1 MIKIGI
7 LGAGFMGSTHARGYA
22 KLPDV
27 KIGAIFSRSA
37 EKAAVLAEEVG
48 ASPTTDMESLVKD
61 PQIDVID
68 VSIPTPWHKEYTLK
82 AFAAGKHVLCEKP
95 MALTV
100 EDAETMAEAAE
111 RAGVILM
118 IGHVLRFWP
127 EYVALHDFVQSGK
140 LGKALAATA
149 SRLSTRP
156 TWAEWFTHPEQTG
169 GAVLDLMV
177 HDADMLNWL
186 FGQPKAVY
194 ARGQRGQPG
203 GWDHVLMLADYD
215 FGKGFVES
223 SVLMPAEYPFTMTLA
238 VLCEKGSVEFNFRA
252 AGTGVE
258 TGVPEGTKL
267 TVYEA
272 GKASYP
278 IPAEEGDAYE
288 REVAYFIEC
297 VRAGKKPE
305 VVTPEDGVW
314 AVRVCLA
321 ARESMETG
329 KVVNF

>member
-1 MIKIGI
+1 MINVGI

-22 KLPDV
+22 KLHDV
-27 KIGAIFSRSA
+27 KLRAIFSRSA
-37 EKAAVLAEEVG
+37 EKAAKLAKEFG
-48 ASPTTDMESLVKD
+48 ATATTDMESLVKD

-68 VSIPTPWHKEYTLK
+68 ISIPTPWHKEYTLK
-82 AFAAGKHVLCEKP
+82 ALEAGKHVLCEKP

-100 EDAETMAEAAE
+100 EDAEAMAEAAE
-111 RAGVILM
+111 KSGKILM
-118 IGHVLRFWP
+118 VAHVLRFWP
-127 EYVALHDFVQSGK
+127 EHVALRDFVQSGK
-140 LGKALAATA
+140 AGRALAATS
-149 SRLSTRP
+149 SRLSSRP
-156 TWAEWFTHPEQTG
+156 TWGEWFAHHDQTG

-186 FGQPKAVY
+186 FGRPKAVY
-194 ARGQRGQPG
+194 AKGHRGEPG
-203 GWDHVLMLADYD
+203 GWDHVLMLADYG

-223 SVLMPAEYPFTMTLA
+223 SVMMPAEYPFTMTLS
-238 VLCEKGSVEFNFRA
+238 VLCEKGSMEFTFRA

-267 TVYEA
+267 TVYES
-272 GKASYP
+272 GKPPYP
-278 IPAEEGDAYE
+278 LPAEKGNAYD

-321 ARESMETG
+321 ARESIETG
-329 KVVNF
+329 KVITF